1 MKTVDTDST
10 INGEPTSVDPR
21 LKVLVVSLYHP
32 ELIRGGAQQ
41 VAYELYQ
48 GLAATEGI
56 DATLLA
62 SADQR
67 WPSLFKSGARITGF
81 DQRPGEYL
89 FLSREYD
96 HWWHRSG
103 NVELVER
110 YCQFLAETKPDV
122 VHFHHFLTLG
132 IDLLSATRRVLPDA
146 KIVFTFHEFLS
157 ICNANGQMVR
167 TFDRSLCATA
177 SAVRCHQCFPNHSP
191 ETFFMRENWL
201 KVHFGAVDR
210 FTVPSAFM
218 IDFYA
223 RWGIPR
229 QKLEHVTNGQ
239 RLPTPEPEAEPVA
252 PGPRKRFGFFGQL
265 VDNKGVQVIFEAVTR
280 LRMAGFTDFVVEIN
294 GDNLVYATPEFR
306 KRFEDFMAEEEAR
319 PMEERNVFLNG
330 PYSHDELPRRM
341 KRVDWCIVPSVW
353 WEIFGLVISEAWAF
367 GKPVI
372 ASDVGGMAER
382 IGHDRDGLLFA
393 VGDGRA
399 LAETMQRAVTEEGLW
414 SKLRAG
420 IRAPAT
426 REDMTAAMLRVY
438 RGVGAAESAAQHS
451 TATLGG

>member
-1 MKTVDTDST
+1 MKAIRTES
-10 INGEPTSVDPR
+10 PTAGRAGSGAAR

-48 GLAATEGI
+48 GLAATEGV

-81 DQRPGEYL
+81 DRRPGEYL

-110 YCQFLAETKPDV
+110 FCQFLAETRPDV

-132 IDLLSATRRVLPDA
+132 IDLLSATRRILPEA
-146 KIVFTFHEFLS
+146 RIVFTFHEFLA

-167 TFDRSLCATA
+167 TFDRSLCTTA
-177 SAVRCHQCFPNHSP
+177 SAVRCHQCFPDHSP

-201 KVHFGAVDR
+201 KAHFGKVDR

-229 QKLEHVTNGQ
+229 EKLEHVTNGQ
-239 RLPTPEPEAEPVA
+239 ARYAAEPETDARQA
-252 PGPRKRFGFFGQL
+252 GARKRFGFFGQL

-280 LRMAGFTDFVVEIN
+280 LRQSGFTDFTVEIN
-294 GDNLVYATPEFR
+294 GDNLAYATPQFR
-306 KRFEDFMAEEEAR
+306 AAFEAFQAAEEAL
-319 PMEERNVFLNG
+319 PPEERIIFFHG
-330 PYSHDELPRRM
+330 AYAHDELPRRM
-341 KRVDWCIVPSVW
+341 RRVDWCIVPSIW
-353 WEIFGLVISEAWAF
+353 WEIFGLVISEAWMF

-372 ASDVGGMAER
+372 ASDIGGMRER
-382 IGHDRDGLLFA
+382 ITHGRDGLLFA
-393 VGDGRA
+393 VGDARA
-399 LAETMQRAVTEEGLW
+399 LADTIRRACTEEGLW
-414 SKLRAG
+414 EGLSRG
-420 IRAPAT
+420 ITKPAT
-426 REDMTAAMLRVY
+426 REEMTAAMLGVY
-438 RGVGAAESAAQHS
+438 RGTTAADTSANTP
-451 TATLGG
+451 TAMLGG

>member
-1 MKTVDTDST
+1 MKAIATDSPAA
-10 INGEPTSVDPR
+10 GEPGRGSPR

-48 GLAATEGI
+48 GLAATDGV

-110 YCQFLAETKPDV
+110 FCQFLAETRPDV

-132 IDLLSATRRVLPDA
+132 IDLLSATRRVLPEA

-167 TFDRSLCATA
+167 TFDRSLCTTA

-191 ETFFMRENWL
+191 ESFFMRENWL
-201 KVHFGAVDR
+201 KAHLGKVDR

-229 QKLEHVTNGQ
+229 EKIEHVTNGQ
-239 RLPTPEPEAEPVA
+239 QLPAPDAEPSVQ
-252 PGPRKRFGFFGQL
+252 PSGPRKRFGFFGQL
-265 VDNKGVQVIFEAVTR
+265 VDNKGVQVIFQAVTH
-280 LRMAGFTDFVVEIN
+280 LRMSGVTDFVVEIN
-294 GDNLVYATPEFR
+294 GDNLAYATPEFR
-306 KRFEDFMAEEEAR
+306 AAFEAFRAAEEAL
-319 PMEERNVFLNG
+319 PAAERNIVFNG
-330 PYSHDELPRRM
+330 AYSHDELPRRM
-341 KRVDWCIVPSVW
+341 RRVDWCIVPSLW
-353 WEIFGLVISEAWAF
+353 WEIFGLVISEAWNF

-393 VGDGRA
+393 VGDARA
-399 LAETMQRAVTEEGLW
+399 LAETMRRAVTEEGLW
-414 SKLRAG
+414 AKLEAG
-420 IRAPAT
+420 IRKPAT
-426 REDMTAAMLRVY
+426 REEMTNAMLRVY
-438 RGVGAAESAAQHS
+438 RGVGAAEEPATQS
-451 TATLGG
+451 TGTLGG